1 MKNSISLI
9 LILVLISCGNKENK
23 NLTALTKKRDELSK
37 SIDKQNT
44 ELAKINDEIAK
55 LQKVDSRESIISQ
68 TIALQPFQHTIDI
81 QSNVSTEQD
90 VMIYPEFAGTLNWL
104 VREGQQVAK
113 GQVIASINDGGMS
126 SQLQQ
131 VKIQADLAKTA
142 FEKQARLWKDNI
154 GSEIQYLQA
163 KTAYEAAQKS
173 ISAMQSQLGRTK
185 VKAPFSGTIDNQMMQ
200 SGQAVAPGV
209 PIGKIVN
216 LGNMKVTADIS
227 EQYITK
233 VKVGTLVN
241 INIATINQNIQG
253 KITRVS
259 NSINPSNRT
268 FGIEIPVSNQG
279 GMIKPNMSAKINIID
294 YQNRNAIAVPNASI
308 QTNAAGEKYVY
319 TLSQINGNS
328 ALATK
333 SKIVL
338 GQSNSDFTE
347 VLMGLKV
354 GDMIIKEGSK
364 SIVDKS
370 QIVISN

>member
-1 MKNSISLI
+1 MKNTFFILLLTI
-9 LILVLISCGNKENK
+9 LIACGAKEDK

-37 SIDKQNT
+37 SIEKQNT
-44 ELAKINDEIAK
+44 ELAQVNDAIAK
-55 LQKVDSRESIISQ
+55 LQKVDRRESIIPH
-68 TIALQPFQHTIDI
+68 TIALQPFQHSIDI

-90 VMIYPEFAGTLNWL
+90 VMIYPEFGGTLTWN

-131 VKIQADLAKTA
+131 VKIQSDLAKTA
-142 FEKQARLWKDNI
+142 YDKQARLWAEKI

-163 KTAYEAAQKS
+163 KTAYEASQKS
-173 ISAMQSQLGRTK
+173 IAAMQSQLGRTR
-185 VKAPFSGTIDNQMMQ
+185 VKAPFSGTIDNQIMQ
-200 SGQAVAPGV
+200 SGQAVAPGM
-209 PIGKIVN
+209 PIAKIVN
-216 LGNMKVTADIS
+216 LGNMKITADIS

-241 INIATINQNIQG
+241 INLSTINEKMQG
-253 KITRVS
+253 RIARVS

-268 FGIEIPVSNQG
+268 FSIEIPISNRG
-279 GMIKPNMSAKINIID
+279 GLIKPNMTAKINIFD
-294 YQNRNAIAVPNASI
+294 YQNANAILVPNASI

-319 TLSQINGNS
+319 TLSQINGKS
-328 ALATK
+328 ATASK

-338 GQSNSDFTE
+338 GQSNTDYTE

-354 GDMIIKEGSK
+354 GDVVIKEGSK
-364 SIVDKS
+364 SVVDKS
-370 QIVISN
+370 VVKF

>member
-1 MKNSISLI
+1 MKNIITL
-9 LILVLISCGNKENK
+9 LVLITIISCGNKEDK

-37 SIDKQNT
+37 NIDKQNT

-55 LQKVDSRESIISQ
+55 LQKVDNRESIIPH

-81 QSNVSTEQD
+81 QSNVTTEQD
-90 VMIYPEFAGTLNWL
+90 VMIYPEFMGTLTWN
-104 VREGQQVAK
+104 VREGQQVGK
-113 GQVIASINDGGMS
+113 GQVIASVNDGGMS

-142 FEKQARLWKDNI
+142 YEKQARLWNEKI

-173 ISAMQSQLGRTK
+173 IAAMQSQLGRTK
-185 VKAPFSGTIDNQMMQ
+185 IRAPFSGTIDNQMMQ
-200 SGQAVAPGV
+200 SGQAVAPGM

-241 INIATINQNIQG
+241 INLSNINEKIQARIA
-253 KITRVS
+253 RVS

-268 FGIEIPVSNQG
+268 FGIEIPISNQN
-279 GMIKPNMSAKINIID
+279 GMIKPNMTAKISIID
-294 YQNRNAIAVPNASI
+294 YANQNTIVVPNASI

-319 TLSQINGNS
+319 TLSQINNKS
-328 ALATK
+328 ATATK

-338 GQSNSDFTE
+338 GQSNTDFTE

-354 GDMIIKEGSK
+354 GDIIIKEGAK

-370 QIVISN
+370 VVKF

>member
-1 MKNSISLI
+1 MQKLII
-9 LILVLISCGNKENK
+9 LITIIALTSCSNKEDK
-23 NLTALTKKRDELSK
+23 NLKLLTEKRDAISK
-37 SIDKQNT
+37 KIEEQNV
-44 ELAKINDEIAK
+44 ELAKVNESIAK
-55 LQKVDSRESIISQ
+55 LQKVDSRESIIPH

-90 VMIYPEFAGTLNWL
+90 VMIYPEFMGTLTWL
-104 VREGQQVAK
+104 VKEGQQVSK
-113 GQVIASINDGGMS
+113 GQVIASVNDGGMS

-142 FEKQARLWKDNI
+142 YEKQSRLWNEKI

-185 VKAPFSGTIDNQMMQ
+185 IKAPFSGTIDNQMMQ
-200 SGQAVAPGV
+200 SGQAVAPGM
-209 PIGKIVN
+209 PIAKIVN
-216 LGNMKVTADIS
+216 LGNMKITADIS

-233 VKVGTLVN
+233 VKVGTPAN
-241 INIATINQNIQG
+241 INLSTINQVMQG
-253 KITRVS
+253 KIARVS

-268 FGIEIPVSNQG
+268 FGIEIPIPNKG
-279 GMIKPNMSAKINIID
+279 GMIKPNMSAKINLID
-294 YQNRNAIAVPNASI
+294 YQNANAIVVPNASI

-319 TLSQINGNS
+319 TLTQINGKS
-328 ALATK
+328 ATATK
-333 SKIVL
+333 SKIVI
-338 GQSNSDFTE
+338 GQSNTDFTE
-347 VLMGLKV
+347 VLMGLKI
-354 GDMIIKEGSK
+354 GDVVIKEGSK